1 MWILFCNFFCS
12 TLSISLIIGSSLFG
26 TFPLFPCSRPN
37 LPNQRCLRRHRRELK
52 INRAF
57 FSAIR
62 AIMSRIWWKKSPAQ
76 ITLFCP
82 RAVAFSSSSVAA
94 AGGENESARSEI
106 MAGRDR
112 SSLNG
117 LDIFCFNPHC
127 DARYQG
133 RISLVVFPCS
143 LQQPVSP
150 LSFANNLTPTFN
162 ESVNVRQTRCTAQPP
177 IA

>member
-1 MWILFCNFFCS
+1 
-12 TLSISLIIGSSLFG
+12 
-26 TFPLFPCSRPN
+26 
-37 LPNQRCLRRHRRELK
+37 
-52 INRAF
+52 
-57 FSAIR
+57 
-62 AIMSRIWWKKSPAQ
+62 MSRIWWKKSPAQ
-76 ITLFCP
+76 ITLFCL
-82 RAVAFSSSSVAA
+82 RAVAFSSSTA

-150 LSFANNLTPTFN
+150 LSIANNLAPTFN
-162 ESVNVRQTRCTAQPP
+162 ESVNVRETRCTLHSHPLDGSGRKFFEQKIFPSWFYSLLEAQQ
-177 IA
+177 

>member
-1 MWILFCNFFCS
+1 
-12 TLSISLIIGSSLFG
+12 
-26 TFPLFPCSRPN
+26 
-37 LPNQRCLRRHRRELK
+37 
-52 INRAF
+52 
-57 FSAIR
+57 
-62 AIMSRIWWKKSPAQ
+62 MSRIWWKKSPAQ

-82 RAVAFSSSSVAA
+82 RAVASFSSAAAAA

-162 ESVNVRQTRCTAQPP
+162 ESVNVRETRCTLHSPATHCLNGNGRKFFEQKIFPSRFYSLLEAQQ
-177 IA
+177 

>member
-1 MWILFCNFFCS
+1 MMRILFCNFFCS

-26 TFPLFPCSRPN
+26 TFPLFLRSRPN

-82 RAVAFSSSSVAA
+82 RAVAFST
-94 AGGENESARSEI
+94 AGGAGENESARSEI

-127 DARYQG
+127 DARYLG
-133 RISLVVFPCS
+133 RISLVVFPS
-143 LQQPVSP
+143 LFTTACVS
-150 LSFANNLTPTFN
+150 LIIC
-162 ESVNVRQTRCTAQPP
+162 Q
-177 IA
+177 